1 MNAPSTIF
9 CLRVKLN
16 LLWFALFENLF
27 IRHDSRYDLFRENA
41 ASVVP
46 TADWYTVRCII
57 TRATCLTIDK
67 SSLTHEDDV
76 FWHDSDVMMGTM
88 ASQITSLTIVY
99 STFIRRRSKKTS
111 KFHVTGLC
119 EGNSL
124 MTGEFPA
131 QKASN
136 AENVSIWWR
145 HHGRTKSDL
154 YTDVRFQSLRRCVQ

>member
-1 MNAPSTIF
+1 MTGCFISCDFDDCWTASYENCNEMNAPSTIF

-57 TRATCLTIDK
+57 TRATCLTIDT

-99 STFIRRRSKKTS
+99 STFIKAQIKENIKVPR
-111 KFHVTGLC
+111 HWPLW
-119 EGNSL
+119 
-124 MTGEFPA
+124 GEFPDDRW
-131 QKASN
+131 
-136 AENVSIWWR
+136 IP
-145 HHGRTKSDL
+145 RTKG
-154 YTDVRFQSLRRCVQ
+154 Q